1 VKKFLLFLIFSFFTF
16 AICKAVIIKVE
27 VKDVCLA
34 EIKSLNV
41 SLENLP
47 KLQAE
52 IYNSGSLP
60 YSFRVSVEGENRV
73 WSRKIFESPGEIK
86 KVSLYFLPS
95 NKTKMKIHFCN
106 KIFEKEIET
115 KEKVFQEGNWFSINK
130 ARVYSGFIV
139 LEVVSNISSEVA
151 IMPLQ
156 YPENLVI
163 ESYVGRLKTGKNFVK
178 INFEGEITGERN
190 ISFVVASIDGKYFST
205 NEVKLER
212 KVGLEYWFFYILD
225 IFRIWLYLNLQ

>member
-1 VKKFLLFLIFSFFTF
+1 VKTLLLFLIFSLLAFVV
-16 AICKAVIIKVE
+16 CKAVIIKVE
-27 VKDVCLA
+27 VKDVCLV

-41 SLENLP
+41 SSENLP

-73 WSRKIFESPGEIK
+73 WSPKIFEAPGEIK

-95 NKTKMKIHFCN
+95 NKTKVKIHFCN
-106 KIFEKEIET
+106 KIFEREIEA
-115 KEKVFQEGNWFSINK
+115 KEKTFQEGNWFSINK

-139 LEVVSNISSEVA
+139 LEVFSNASSEIA

-156 YPENLVI
+156 YPENLII
-163 ESYVGRLKTGKNFVK
+163 ENYVGRLKTGKNFVK
-178 INFEGEITGERN
+178 INFEGEITSERK
-190 ISFVVASIDGKYFST
+190 ISFVVASIDGKYFSMS
-205 NEVKLER
+205 EVKLEK

-225 IFRIWLYLNLQ
+225 IFRIWLY